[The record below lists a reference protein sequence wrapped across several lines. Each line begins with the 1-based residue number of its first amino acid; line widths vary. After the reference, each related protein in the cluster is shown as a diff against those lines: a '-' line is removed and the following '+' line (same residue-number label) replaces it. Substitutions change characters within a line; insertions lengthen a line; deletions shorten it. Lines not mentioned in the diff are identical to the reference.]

1 MKSRRTRIAYG
12 LAVAAAVVA
21 VPFSAG
27 SAAADSWR
35 TIGGGPQVFS
45 NMQECE
51 EYAEQAK
58 DRYKDTRCYETEN
71 GIYMDALV

>member
-21 VPFSAG
+21 VPLSAG
-27 SAAADSWR
+27 SAAADGWQ
-35 TIGGGPQVFS
+35 TIGGGPAVFS

-51 EYAEQAK
+51 EYAEQMK
-58 DRYKDTRCYETEN
+58 DEYKDTRCYETED
-71 GIYMDALV
+71 GIYMDALT